1 MKKKSEVRG
10 QRSEDGACH
19 AGRVGRKS
27 DDSGQRS
34 GGSGQVSGGG
44 RKKATCGALGQSGL
58 IAIVLGVGLLFV
70 MRPFGVLLLLIGC
83 AMSLVA
89 RFDFPHRPSRGEK
102 TFHVANVLIL
112 GVLAFT
118 TLYPFLYVLTLSF
131 STQAEA
137 MRGGFHLYPRAVT
150 LTAYRMVFAN
160 PDILTGY
167 MNTVF
172 RTVVGTLLSVTLCCM
187 CAFPLS
193 RRNLPHRGMFT
204 FLLVFTML
212 FGGGLVPT
220 YLLIRNLGLLNNIWV
235 YVLPGAVQAFNVII
249 IKNFF
254 QSIPESLHESAVID
268 GAGSWR
274 VLFQIY
280 MPLSKPVLATVSLW
294 TAVTHWNSW
303 FDGLIYITD
312 DKKQILQIFLR
323 RIVVESNTMLIEQ
336 GLVNP
341 DITSFTPE
349 TLKAATIIVT
359 IVPILLLYPFL
370 QKYFVKGIM
379 LGGVKG

>member
-1 MKKKSEVRG
+1 MVGMKP
-10 QRSEDGACH
+10 
-19 AGRVGRKS
+19 AGLIT
-27 DDSGQRS
+27 
-34 GGSGQVSGGG
+34 
-44 RKKATCGALGQSGL
+44 AALGVAL
-58 IAIVLGVGLLFV
+58 FFFARVPGVALVCVGVSMLLV
-70 MRPFGVLLLLIGC
+70 
-83 AMSLVA
+83 S
-89 RFDFPHRPSRGEK
+89 RFDFPHRPSAGELVFN
-102 TFHVANVLIL
+102 TINVFLL
-112 GVLAFT
+112 GVLAFS

-137 MRGGFHLYPRAVT
+137 MRAGFHFYPREIA

-167 MNTVF
+167 LNTVL
-172 RTVVGTLLSVTLCCM
+172 RTVIGTFLSVTLCCV
-187 CAFPLS
+187 CAYPLS
-193 RRNLPHRGMFT
+193 RKDLPHRSMFT

-212 FGGGLVPT
+212 FSGGLVPT
-220 YLLIRNLGLLNNIWV
+220 YLLIRNIGLLNNFWV
-235 YVLPGAVQAFNVII
+235 YVLPGCIAAFNVII

-254 QSIPESLHESAVID
+254 QAIPESLAESAEMD
-268 GAGSWR
+268 GAGDWR
-274 VLFQIY
+274 ILFQLY
-280 MPLSKPVLATVSLW
+280 LPLSKPVLATVSLW
-294 TAVTHWNSW
+294 TAVGHWNAW

-312 DKKQILQIFLR
+312 DRKQVLQIFLR

-341 DITSFTPE
+341 DLTSFTPE

-359 IVPILLLYPFL
+359 IVPILVLYPFL